1 MRVLIVILAM
11 FVGAFLKGVTGLG
24 LPVIAIPVMASFV
37 GVEEAVVIMTIPGV
51 VTNTWLIWRYREF
64 RPATRDLPALLATGV
79 VGVAVGS
86 WLLTSVDNRAL
97 SLALAGV
104 VVVYAATLFV
114 NPHFRLSPAVTRVAS
129 PPVGLAAGTL
139 QGATGIS
146 GPLLATYLHAFRLPP
161 KAYVFSITTLF
172 QAFAL
177 TQVASLAA
185 LGLYTGRRLA
195 LSLLALVP
203 TMAALPLGTRVAT
216 RVPPRVF
223 DLVVLLVL
231 LGSAAKL
238 VVDAVTD

>member
-1 MRVLIVILAM
+1 MHVLIVAVAM

-51 VTNTWLIWRYREF
+51 VTNTWLIWRHRES
-64 RPATRDLPALLATGV
+64 RSATRDLPALLATGV

-86 WLLTSVDNRAL
+86 WILRSLDNRIL
-97 SLALAGV
+97 SLALAGAV
-104 VVVYAATLFV
+104 VAYAGTLFV

-129 PPVGLAAGTL
+129 LPVGLAAGTL

-161 KAYVFSITTLF
+161 RAYVLSITTLF
-172 QAFAL
+172 QVFAL
-177 TQVASLAA
+177 TQVGSLAA
-185 LGLYTGRRLA
+185 LGLYTARRLA

-203 TMAALPLGTRVAT
+203 TMAALALGARVAN

-223 DLVVLLVL
+223 DAVVLLVL

-238 VVDAVTD
+238 VADAVTG